1 MFWMGIMTMAWGH
14 PLGPEG
20 WSAYTAIRVG
30 QETPEVVVVLEVP
43 AEEAVTRFQA
53 FAGEVVDEEAE
64 TRFRAH
70 MWSQLAEG
78 LTVRL
83 NEEPVPGAWEPVWT
97 PVNGRLAEGFFV
109 YLLRFER
116 DGGWGLPER
125 WSLSVDNQAFP
136 DEPTWRSAWVEAEP
150 PWDLEGHS
158 ASTLLPRLVAEPST
172 VAEVWTQDVRLKE
185 FRIEVRRG
193 VKSRNKAIQPRG
205 ERGEDGGV

>member
-1 MFWMGIMTMAWGH
+1 MAMAWGH

-43 AEEAVTRFQA
+43 AQEAVARFQA
-53 FAGEVVDEEAE
+53 FAGEVADEEAE

-70 MWSQLAEG
+70 MWSQLSDG

-83 NEEPVPGAWEPVWT
+83 NEEQVAGSWEPVWT

-116 DGGWGLPER
+116 DGTWSLPER
-125 WSLSVDNQAFP
+125 WSLSVDNQAFS
-136 DEPTWRSAWVEAEP
+136 DEPTWRTAWAEAEL
-150 PWDLEGHS
+150 PWDLIGHS
-158 ASTLLPRLVAEPST
+158 AAGLLPRMVAEPAT
-172 VAEVWTQDVRLKE
+172 VADVWTQDDRLRD
-185 FRIEVRRG
+185 FRIDVRR
-193 VKSRNKAIQPRG
+193 VEKPRDKALRLRRKG
-205 ERGEDGGV
+205 SEDGGV